1 MQLYLCEKP
10 SQARDIAR
18 VLGLSGRGEGCIEGD
33 TVTVTWAV
41 GHLLELAAPEAYGEQ
56 FGVPWRMESLPVLPE
71 KWQMTVKPQT
81 KSQFTVI
88 SRLLKRASEVVIATD
103 ADREG
108 EVIARELL
116 AYCQYR
122 GPVSRLWLSALDEA
136 SVREALANIL
146 PGEQTARLYDAGLAR
161 GHADW
166 LIGMNLTRCI
176 PLKPGRRGSRMCYP
190 SEGYRRRHLPWWS
203 DGIRRLPVLCHGPGG
218 RCLSDWRK
226 TGSGSGPSGRRQS
239 STAMKI
245 NGA

>member
-1 MQLYLCEKP
+1 LCEKP

-71 KWQMTVKPQT
+71 NWQMTVKPQT

-88 SRLLKRASEVVIATD
+88 CRLLKRASEVVIATD

-116 AYCQYR
+116 AYC
-122 GPVSRLWLSALDEA
+122 
-136 SVREALANIL
+136 
-146 PGEQTARLYDAGLAR
+146 
-161 GHADW
+161 
-166 LIGMNLTRCI
+166 
-176 PLKPGRRGSRMCYP
+176 
-190 SEGYRRRHLPWWS
+190 
-203 DGIRRLPVLCHGPGG
+203 
-218 RCLSDWRK
+218 
-226 TGSGSGPSGRRQS
+226 
-239 STAMKI
+239 
-245 NGA
+245 

>member
-1 MQLYLCEKP
+1 
-10 SQARDIAR
+10 
-18 VLGLSGRGEGCIEGD
+18 D

-71 KWQMTVKPQT
+71 NWQMTVKPQT

-116 AYCQYR
+116 AYCRYR
-122 GPVSRLWLSALDEA
+122 GPVRRLWLSALDEA

-161 GHADW
+161 GQADW
-166 LIGMNLTRCI
+166 LIGMNLTRLYT
-176 PLKPGRRGSRMCYP
+176 LKARASGIQDVLSVGRVQTPTLAMVV
-190 SEGYRRRHLPWWS
+190 RRDQEIAGFVPRPWWQVFAGLEK
-203 DGIRRLPVLCHGPGG
+203 DGIRFRAVWVAAEQYCDEEKRCVNVQAARAVLQLCQQ
-218 RCLSDWRK
+218 
-226 TGSGSGPSGRRQS
+226 TPS
-239 STAMKI
+239 A
-245 NGA
+245 